1 MRRPLTASF
10 PGVQG
15 VIKAYDPITRTGSLL
30 RDTDLAEVELSID
43 ALDGSVMR
51 MLRQGQRV
59 NFTLNAAGQA
69 TGVCFGSEVDM
80 ATPGVP
86 MPPSDPT

>member
-1 MRRPLTASF
+1 M
-10 PGVQG
+10 QG

-30 RDTDLAEVELSID
+30 RDTDLAEIELAAD
-43 ALDGSVMR
+43 ALDGSVLR

-59 NFTLNAAGQA
+59 NFELNAAQQA
-69 TGVCFGSEVDM
+69 TGVHFGSEIDM

-86 MPPSDPT
+86 MPPGDPT